1 MSAPSTFFRKNLLR
15 HKGSLLITYA
25 LFSVEMLGVLMR
37 PYFLGEAVNGL
48 ILHNYRGLIAFLMV
62 HFAWMIVGTIRM
74 RYDTRTYTNI
84 YNSLVLNFLNKRNL
98 QENLSKLSAHSTL
111 TRELI
116 DFLEYDLVF
125 ILDAIYSI
133 IGSMVMMYF
142 YEPSIVLVCLIL
154 LIPVVLMSRVYGKK
168 MIRLNK
174 NRNDELE
181 NQVDVISSKNPE
193 TIKRHYK
200 RLRNWQIRISDQQ
213 AFNFG
218 FMEIIVMVILGVS
231 LLLSVKQQQI
241 AILAGDL
248 IGIYNYL
255 LKFITGLD
263 TIPYSVEKYAT
274 LKDIIN
280 RIDDEETVEV

>member
-1 MSAPSTFFRKNLLR
+1 
-15 HKGSLLITYA
+15 
-25 LFSVEMLGVLMR
+25 
-37 PYFLGEAVNGL
+37 
-48 ILHNYRGLIAFLMV
+48 
-62 HFAWMIVGTIRM
+62 
-74 RYDTRTYTNI
+74 
-84 YNSLVLNFLNKRNL
+84 LNFLNKRNL

-193 TIKRHYK
+193 TIKRHYT